1 MLLLSLR
8 RALVAP
14 WVGQSKHPLP
24 RESTSSEASR
34 ESFSHHHRRDRRLD
48 QTVDVCKL
56 SRDLGQSSYLLRKT
70 DGDPQ
75 TRSSAGLYL
84 LPLGFL
90 LLPLLLLL
98 ALLALL
104 SLLPTLLLS
113 GP

>member
-1 MLLLSLR
+1 M
-8 RALVAP
+8 
-14 WVGQSKHPLP
+14 
-24 RESTSSEASR
+24 EN
-34 ESFSHHHRRDRRLD
+34 
-48 QTVDVCKL
+48 
-56 SRDLGQSSYLLRKT
+56 
-70 DGDPQ
+70 PQ